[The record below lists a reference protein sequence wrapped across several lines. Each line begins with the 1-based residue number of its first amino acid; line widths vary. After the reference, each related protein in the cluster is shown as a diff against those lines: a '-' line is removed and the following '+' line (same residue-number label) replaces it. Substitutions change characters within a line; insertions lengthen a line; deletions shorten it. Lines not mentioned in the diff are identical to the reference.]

1 MNVSAADIIAL
12 HIAVFGERAP
22 DTTPFVQMALRI
34 RDARPGD
41 WQDLFKH
48 AEALRAKHPLGAY
61 EAVAADLQ
69 HHLGA

>member
-41 WQDLFKH
+41 WQTLFKI
-48 AEALRAKHPLGAY
+48 AEERRAVHPMGDY

-69 HHLGA
+69 QHLGA